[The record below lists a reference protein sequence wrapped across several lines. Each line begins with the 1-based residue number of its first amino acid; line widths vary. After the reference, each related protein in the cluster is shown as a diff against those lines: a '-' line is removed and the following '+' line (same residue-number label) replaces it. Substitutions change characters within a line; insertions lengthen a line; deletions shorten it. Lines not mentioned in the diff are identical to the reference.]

1 MIRLSL
7 ILLLLIVSCKEPR
20 SVLGDL
26 DLWGFS
32 ILGRPLLSEADFV
45 RIKEVHLNNSA
56 LLGRSVVVAGD
67 LQKIGDHR
75 TYLVISDSSARLVV
89 KLTELSST
97 TLDKLKGDNNSKR
110 QRLKIIGR
118 VALSRKGQP
127 HISAQA
133 IKVLAHERG

>member
-1 MIRLSL
+1 MVRL
-7 ILLLLIVSCKEPR
+7 ILLLLMVSCNEPR

-97 TLDKLKGDNNSKR
+97 TLDKLKAESKV

-127 HISAQA
+127 HLSAQA
-133 IKVLAHERG
+133 IKVLTHKHG

>member
-1 MIRLSL
+1 MVRL
-7 ILLLLIVSCKEPR
+7 ILLLSIVSCKEPR

-97 TLDKLKGDNNSKR
+97 TLDKLKTESR
-110 QRLKIIGR
+110 VQRLKIIGR

-133 IKVLAHERG
+133 IKVLADKHG

>member
-1 MIRLSL
+1 MVRLSL
-7 ILLLLIVSCKEPR
+7 ILLMVVSCKEPR
-20 SVLGDL
+20 SMLSDL

-56 LLGRSVVVAGD
+56 LLGRSVVVAGN

-89 KLTELSST
+89 KLTELSSP
-97 TLDKLKGDNNSKR
+97 TLDQLKADNGGKV

-118 VALSRKGQP
+118 VALSHKGQP

-133 IKVLAHERG
+133 LKVLAKERG

>member
-1 MIRLSL
+1 MVRLSL
-7 ILLLLIVSCKEPR
+7 ILLLLLVSCKEPR
-20 SVLGDL
+20 LVLSEL

-45 RIKEVHLNNSA
+45 RIKEVHLNNSV
-56 LLGRSVVVAGD
+56 LLGRSVVVAGN
-67 LQKIGDHR
+67 LQKVGDHR

-89 KLTELSST
+89 KLTELSSA
-97 TLDKLKGDNNSKR
+97 TLDKLETDSNA